1 LHDHRNRRIA
11 AIQETN
17 HHETLDGSMVRIRN
31 QVKSKGNK
39 ETHMRSTIGK
49 AFWTLSVVAMMLSVM
64 GQSAIA
70 QDPGS
75 AASPLIGTWQF
86 KVTLLNCQT
95 GDPLGPPPFSSL
107 LTFARGGTLS
117 EDTTNPSFAIG
128 QRSPGQGVWET
139 TTNPSFAIGQRSP
152 GQGVW
157 ETTSHDVFFARIVA
171 FLNFSTPGFEAG
183 QQIIVQ
189 TMTYED
195 QSDQLSAMAA
205 VKFTDTNGAVYRQSC
220 AMATARRF

>member
-1 LHDHRNRRIA
+1 
-11 AIQETN
+11 
-17 HHETLDGSMVRIRN
+17 
-31 QVKSKGNK
+31 
-39 ETHMRSTIGK
+39 MRSTIGK
-49 AFWTLSVVAMMLSVM
+49 AFWTLSVVAMVLAVM
-64 GQSAIA
+64 GQSALA

-75 AASPLIGTWQF
+75 AASPLIGTWQV

-117 EDTTNPSFAIG
+117 EATTNPSFAIG

-139 TTNPSFAIGQRSP
+139 K
-152 GQGVW
+152 
-157 ETTSHDVFFARIVA
+157 SHDVFYVRIVA

-183 QQIIVQ
+183 QQIIEQ
-189 TMTYED
+189 TMTYEE
-195 QSDQLSAMAA
+195 QSDQLSAVVAIN
-205 VKFTDTNGAVYRQSC
+205 FTDTNGGVYRQGC

>member
-1 LHDHRNRRIA
+1 
-11 AIQETN
+11 
-17 HHETLDGSMVRIRN
+17 
-31 QVKSKGNK
+31 
-39 ETHMRSTIGK
+39 MRSTMGK

-70 QDPGS
+70 QDQDS
-75 AASPLIGTWQF
+75 AGSPLIGTWQV

-128 QRSPGQGVWET
+128 QRSPGQGVW
-139 TTNPSFAIGQRSP
+139 QK
-152 GQGVW
+152 
-157 ETTSHDVFFARIVA
+157 TSHHVFLVRIVA

-183 QQIIVQ
+183 QQIIEQ
-189 TMTYED
+189 TTTYED
-195 QSDQLSAMAA
+195 QSDQLSGVSA
-205 VKFTDTNGAVYRQSC
+205 VKYTDTNGAVYRQGC
-220 AMATARRF
+220 ARVTATRF

>member
-1 LHDHRNRRIA
+1 
-11 AIQETN
+11 
-17 HHETLDGSMVRIRN
+17 
-31 QVKSKGNK
+31 
-39 ETHMRSTIGK
+39 MRSTIGK
-49 AFWTLSVVAMMLSVM
+49 AFWTLSVVAMVLSVM

-75 AASPLIGTWQF
+75 AASPLIGTWQV

-117 EDTTNPSFAIG
+117 EATTNPSFAIG

-139 TTNPSFAIGQRSP
+139 K
-152 GQGVW
+152 
-157 ETTSHDVFFARIVA
+157 SHDVFYVRIVA

-183 QQIIVQ
+183 QQIIEQ
-189 TMTYED
+189 TMTYEE
-195 QSDQLSAMAA
+195 QSDQLSAVVAIS
-205 VKFTDTNGAVYRQSC
+205 FTDTNGGVYRQGC

>member
-1 LHDHRNRRIA
+1 
-11 AIQETN
+11 
-17 HHETLDGSMVRIRN
+17 
-31 QVKSKGNK
+31 
-39 ETHMRSTIGK
+39 MRSTIGK
-49 AFWTLSVVAMMLSVM
+49 AFWTLSVVAMVLAVM
-64 GQSAIA
+64 GQSALA

-75 AASPLIGTWQF
+75 AASPLIGTWQV

-117 EDTTNPSFAIG
+117 EATTNPSFAIG

-139 TTNPSFAIGQRSP
+139 K
-152 GQGVW
+152 
-157 ETTSHDVFFARIVA
+157 SHDVFYVRIVA

-183 QQIIVQ
+183 QQIIEQ
-189 TMTYED
+189 TMTYEE
-195 QSDQLSAMAA
+195 QSDQLSAVVAIS
-205 VKFTDTNGAVYRQSC
+205 FTDTNGGVYRQGC